1 MTHLA
6 DADGADSASTERQ
19 LGTFRAILEQIRQCG
34 LTLPLIH
41 TANSAAIVRFPEA
54 HFSLVR
60 PGIMLYGY
68 HTLPTTIPASDLR
81 PVLSLQ
87 TRIVQR
93 HAWTKI
99 HELHQSYAGLGP
111 QLLKISLFEGLNENG
126 RVPPVPL
133 VLGE

>member
-1 MTHLA
+1 MR
-6 DADGADSASTERQ
+6 ASDEIRGFLQ
-19 LGTFRAILEQIRQCG
+19 RA
-34 LTLPLIH
+34 
-41 TANSAAIVRFPEA
+41 V
-54 HFSLVR
+54 LVR
-60 PGIMLYGY
+60 RDDEHLVRAKDIR
-68 HTLPTTIPASDLR
+68 ILR
-81 PVLSLQ
+81 HRLQ